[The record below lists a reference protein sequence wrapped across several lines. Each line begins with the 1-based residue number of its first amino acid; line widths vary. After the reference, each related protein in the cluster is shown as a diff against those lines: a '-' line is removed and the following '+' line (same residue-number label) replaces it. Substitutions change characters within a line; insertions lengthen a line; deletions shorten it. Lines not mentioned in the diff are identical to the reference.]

1 MLGIKRSAAEEEYYE
16 LDEKKSSAET
26 MANKVKTTRSF
37 NNKKIKASSSQPSIY
52 KDYNIKEIYQSDL
65 ELYNGILKT
74 IQSIFTVNFNIKD
87 SQIYS
92 SSTEDLQKDTIASTC
107 RIYFADNKIV
117 GYAVLYVREKR
128 VEINEDSEL
137 CYVARGSSVIFED
150 FRGKT
155 QAVGFSI
162 QYLADFIYHHK
173 DKPTFLF
180 SESVSPLTLYMITKY
195 MDGYVGLPSTLIEVR
210 ANNDRQIIDYLEQ
223 LSNKSLFDLSKVCDS
238 ITRTIEPEQAELYNK
253 SGRIAFPSAFFE
265 KVKAHADNYKKTIS
279 FKLFENSEYYYTEG
293 YAIPTVVLIDHNTIT
308 IQHYMLKLAEA
319 FSQSSKPAA
328 TVSSFSNLFCCNDNL
343 KEEIEYDDIVKNNE
357 ILSFI
362 NHSTRR
368 NSLDSVIGRLED
380 YVSTENLYPDEYKD
394 LETAGDHALA
404 SDSSVL

>member
-52 KDYNIKEIYQSDL
+52 KDYNIKEIYQTDL

-92 SSTEDLQKDTIASTC
+92 SSTEDLQRDTVASTC

-128 VEINEDSEL
+128 IEINEDTEL

-155 QAVGFSI
+155 QAAGFSI
-162 QYLADFIYHHK
+162 QYLADFIYHHN

-195 MDGYVGLPSTLIEVR
+195 MDGYVGLPSTLSEVR
-210 ANNDRQIIDYLEQ
+210 VNNDRQIIDYLKQ
-223 LSNKSLFDLSKVCDS
+223 LGSKSSFDLSKVCDS
-238 ITRTIEPEQAELYNK
+238 ITKTIESEQSELYSK
-253 SGRIAFPSAFFE
+253 SGRISFPSEFIE
-265 KVKAHADNYKKTIS
+265 KIKANPDNPKKAVS
-279 FKLFENSEYYYTEG
+279 FKLFENAEYYYTEG
-293 YAIPTVVLIDHNTIT
+293 YAIPTVILVAHNTI
-308 IQHYMLKLAEA
+308 ILQNYMLKLAEA

-328 TVSSFSNLFCCNDNL
+328 TVTSFSNLFCCNDNL

-357 ILSFI
+357 VLSFI
-362 NHSTRR
+362 NHGTRR
-368 NSLDSVIGRLED
+368 NSLDSVLGRLED
-380 YVSTENLYPDEYKD
+380 YVGTENLYPDEYKE

-404 SDSSVL
+404 SDSSVV

>member
-26 MANKVKTTRSF
+26 TPNKTKIERPFS
-37 NNKKIKASSSQPSIY
+37 NKKIKIVPPQTSIY
-52 KDYNIKEIYQSDL
+52 KDYNLK
-65 ELYNGILKT
+65 ELYQADPDLYKAVFNVISNMAIAQFNLK
-74 IQSIFTVNFNIKD
+74 V
-87 SQIYS
+87 YS
-92 SSTEDLQKDTIASTC
+92 SSTEDLQRDTVASTC

-128 VEINEDSEL
+128 VEVNEDTEL

-162 QYLADFIYHHK
+162 QYLADFIDHHK

-180 SESVSPLTLYMITKY
+180 SESVSPLTLYMVTKY

-265 KVKAHADNYKKTIS
+265 KVKANADNYKKTIS
-279 FKLFENSEYYYTEG
+279 FKLFENAEYYYTEG

-328 TVSSFSNLFCCNDNL
+328 TVSSFSSLLCCNDNSE
-343 KEEIEYDDIVKNNE
+343 EEIEYDDIVKNNE

-380 YVSTENLYPDEYKD
+380 YVSTENLYPDEYKE

>member
-1 MLGIKRSAAEEEYYE
+1 
-16 LDEKKSSAET
+16 

-37 NNKKIKASSSQPSIY
+37 NNKKIKATSSQPSIY

-92 SSTEDLQKDTIASTC
+92 SSTEDLQRDTVASTC

-162 QYLADFIYHHK
+162 QYLADFIDHHK

-265 KVKAHADNYKKTIS
+265 KVKANADNYKISELQAPDRAPMSLESVKTG
-279 FKLFENSEYYYTEG
+279 T
-293 YAIPTVVLIDHNTIT
+293 
-308 IQHYMLKLAEA
+308 
-319 FSQSSKPAA
+319 
-328 TVSSFSNLFCCNDNL
+328 
-343 KEEIEYDDIVKNNE
+343 
-357 ILSFI
+357 
-362 NHSTRR
+362 
-368 NSLDSVIGRLED
+368 
-380 YVSTENLYPDEYKD
+380 
-394 LETAGDHALA
+394 
-404 SDSSVL
+404 

>member
-1 MLGIKRSAAEEEYYE
+1 MLRIKRPAAEEEYYE
-16 LDEKKSSAET
+16 LDKEKPLAET
-26 MANKVKTTRSF
+26 TPNKTKIERPFS
-37 NNKKIKASSSQPSIY
+37 NKKIKIVPTQTSIY
-52 KDYNIKEIYQSDL
+52 KDYNLK
-65 ELYNGILKT
+65 ELYQADPDLYKAVFNVISNMAIAQFNLK
-74 IQSIFTVNFNIKD
+74 V
-87 SQIYS
+87 YS

-162 QYLADFIYHHK
+162 QYLADFIDHHK

-343 KEEIEYDDIVKNNE
+343 KEKIEYDDIVKNNE